1 MPQNNEKNVES
12 SKVPSQHSNGTRNTD
27 WLCLRNIIIWQVLT
41 MINMGLVLCEWN
53 GWKKERYSAKG
64 RIIFGALQTILLG
77 IVLIQAFLRKQRVV
91 DRKA

>member
-1 MPQNNEKNVES
+1 
-12 SKVPSQHSNGTRNTD
+12 
-27 WLCLRNIIIWQVLT
+27 
-41 MINMGLVLCEWN
+41 MINMGLVLCDWN

-77 IVLIQAFLRKQRVV
+77 IVLIQAFLRNQRVV